1 MGLFDK
7 LIGGS
12 KGDSENRRGVIDSGR
27 NKNTGGHDHRT
38 NTGDDR
44 TPSQKE
50 GDKKRKKIKT

>member
-7 LIGGS
+7 LVGGN
-12 KGDSENRRGVIDSGR
+12 KGDSDNSHGLINSGR

-44 TPSQKE
+44 TPSQKV
-50 GDKKRKKIKT
+50 GDKKRRKD